1 MGREY
6 CTMRLG
12 RHEQKVELC
21 LERRIRKNGYAGFV
35 SSKCFREDVLI
46 VVNDG
51 FLEDQGIRGGYI
63 TAREDGTHPMVIMTS
78 TAFTEL
84 KQGHLSVRFFLM
96 HELGHYYHG
105 HLAQPPKLED
115 VFSER
120 EASMNKGIVP
130 KEELEA
136 DIFAAEAIIDDDT
149 FLDYLKFYKY
159 TDTQIACDL
168 NIPVKYVRLKFE
180 NFDKSKLL

>member
-1 MGREY
+1 MY
-6 CTMRLG
+6 LYM
-12 RHEQKVELC
+12 VE
-21 LERRIRKNGYAGFV
+21 IPKYKNV
-35 SSKCFREDVLI
+35 IPNNIKPENSITKNISISS
-46 VVNDG
+46 G
-51 FLEDQGIRGGYI
+51 
-63 TAREDGTHPMVIMTS
+63 
-78 TAFTEL
+78 
-84 KQGHLSVRFFLM
+84 
-96 HELGHYYHG
+96 
-105 HLAQPPKLED
+105 
-115 VFSER
+115 
-120 EASMNKGIVP
+120 